1 MTVRYNIDFHIP
13 VKEASRASY
22 YELAVNDSLTV
33 EQLLALL
40 AERFSAVQSL
50 MRYRTGQRLPVA
62 VLVNG
67 RILEHDETIP
77 DGALVKII
85 GAVAGG

>member
-13 VKEASRASY
+13 VKEVNRARY
-22 YELAVNDSLTV
+22 YELETENSLTV
-33 EQLLALL
+33 DQLLGVL

-50 MRYRTGQRLPVA
+50 MRYRTGKKLPVA

-67 RILEHDETIP
+67 RILEYDETIP
-77 DGALVKII
+77 DGAVVKVI